1 MIEYRTGRASTPGA
15 GPDRFPGGR
24 PLRVPLEVRA
34 PSMAIGNEHWLERT
48 NERTNGNLGDAGTS
62 HTNYGGHL
70 SAPKA
75 KRHDFSV
82 AHAGSYGNN
91 RAPAGRSRES
101 GADHSKKFV
110 TVKPNQLICLSLTNP
125 LRGPLYTHV
134 TEPNTPHV
142 RGAVRSCATHAHAGS
157 KDCTHTVTHTVT
169 HTSPRTDAIGHA
181 ICMRSR
187 A

>member
-1 MIEYRTGRASTPGA
+1 M
-15 GPDRFPGGR
+15 
-24 PLRVPLEVRA
+24 PLEVRA
-34 PSMAIGNEHWLERT
+34 PSMAIGNERWLERT

-70 SAPKA
+70 SAPKEL
-75 KRHDFSV
+75 KRKDMTFQSLTRV
-82 AHAGSYGNN
+82 PYGNN

-101 GADHSKKFV
+101 GAHDSKKFV
-110 TVKPNQLICLSLTNP
+110 TVKPNQLTALSVYPSPTH
-125 LRGPLYTHV
+125 YTHV
-134 TEPNTPHV
+134 TEPNTQQCHV

>member
-1 MIEYRTGRASTPGA
+1 
-15 GPDRFPGGR
+15 
-24 PLRVPLEVRA
+24 
-34 PSMAIGNEHWLERT
+34 MAIGNELWLERNERT
-48 NERTNGNLGDAGTS
+48 NENLGDAGTS

-70 SAPKA
+70 SAPKEL
-75 KRHDFSV
+75 KRKDMTFQSLTRV
-82 AHAGSYGNN
+82 PYGNN

-142 RGAVRSCATHAHAGS
+142 RGAVRSL
-157 KDCTHTVTHTVT
+157 VRY
-169 HTSPRTDAIGHA
+169 PRTCRLKRLYTHSHTHSHPHPTEDRCDRSCNLHA
-181 ICMRSR
+181 ISR
-187 A
+187 LAARWVQLPMPG

>member
-1 MIEYRTGRASTPGA
+1 M
-15 GPDRFPGGR
+15 
-24 PLRVPLEVRA
+24 PLEVRA
-34 PSMAIGNEHWLERT
+34 PSMAIGNERWLERT

-70 SAPKA
+70 SAPKEL
-75 KRHDFSV
+75 KRKDMTFQSLTRV
-82 AHAGSYGNN
+82 PYGNN

-101 GADHSKKFV
+101 GAHNSKKFV

-125 LRGPLYTHV
+125 LYTRHGAQHPTVSRPRRGSLVRYPRTCRLKRLYTL
-134 TEPNTPHV
+134 
-142 RGAVRSCATHAHAGS
+142 
-157 KDCTHTVTHTVT
+157 HTVTHTVT
-169 HTSPRTDAIGHA
+169 HTSLRTDAIGHA